1 MTETPQSRES
11 LSLRIDSKIKQQYEN
26 RIYEKFGR
34 LEPYTGTELERELRV
49 LIGQGELS
57 KLVDKT
63 QELARALG
71 EDLSENKNS
80 RPERSGNS
88 EVVGYRIHSG
98 VRAELKE
105 EAQSAAD
112 VNYASDLVE
121 FVMWAY
127 ACGNESESKVGDRLD
142 RIKNFVEAKTS
153 DKDVKLRRTESIIE
167 ELPSEDFQLK
177 DFDKAVDEGPEGL
190 NAGDYAREEYLP
202 RVVEHGDYVVH
213 PDQPKLLIPSEKI
226 DVSDQDPRN
235 KPPVLRNEE
244 DLIKI
249 ILTDALESTKP
260 TRKMIYTPADAADAL
275 GEGITKRKA
284 QKKFKEVT
292 ARSEQIE
299 YNRSENQLEIKPK
312 VDSNSDSKY
321 EGRSEA
327 YNKAV
332 NRFDQDE

>member
-1 MTETPQSRES
+1 MTETPQTRES

-71 EDLSENKNS
+71 EDLAENKNS
-80 RPERSGNS
+80 SPERSGNS

-167 ELPSEDFQLK
+167 ELPPTAFQRQ

-190 NAGDYAREEYLP
+190 NAGDYAWEEYFP

-213 PDQPKLLIPSEKI
+213 PEQSKLFIPADEV
-226 DVSDQDPRN
+226 DVSNQDPRD
-235 KPPVLRNEE
+235 KPPVLRDEE
-244 DLIKI
+244 DLIEI
-249 ILTDALESTKP
+249 ILTDALDSTKS
-260 TRKMIYTPADAADAL
+260 TFTTKYTAADAADAL
-275 GEGITKRKA
+275 GEGVTQGEA
-284 QKKFKEVT
+284 QKKFKEVA

-299 YNRSENQLEIKPK
+299 YERSENQLRIKSK
-312 VDSNSDSKY
+312 AGSNSNRESKG
-321 EGRSEA
+321 ESET
-327 YNKAV
+327 YNKV
-332 NRFDQDE
+332 VSRSDQDE